1 MEASKQS
8 NYLATEPIGKLLL
21 KFSTPCVLSM
31 LVSALYNIVDQIFIG
46 QGVGYLGNAAT
57 TVVYPFTV
65 LALAVALMIGD
76 GCAAFFSLSLGR
88 GDHGGAH
95 KSIGNGI
102 ILTLAVSILL
112 TAAGFF
118 FEDQLL
124 RLFGVTDACY
134 GYAKEYMDVILL
146 GIPFFMFTSAM
157 NGAIRADGSPKY
169 AMIATITGAVIN
181 LILDPIAIFV
191 FDLGVWG
198 AALATIIGQVVT
210 AIMSALYFR
219 KTKLFR
225 FEKSSFRLRGAVVG
239 KIIPLGVSSFIIQIA
254 IVVIMSVANNMI
266 GRYGP
271 ETIYGADI
279 PLSAVGIVMKVFAI
293 VIAFSVGVAVG
304 GQPILGFNF
313 GAGHHDRVFKT
324 FGAILLANLVIGGI
338 AMALFQLYPKSII
351 RIFGNENELYNEYAV
366 LCFRVFLGGIVLCCI
381 QKAGSIFLQSI
392 GNPVK
397 STILSL
403 SRDVVFFVPGLLL
416 LAPRFGVTGM
426 LWAAPIA
433 DVLSFILT
441 VILVWQEYRRI
452 PRTKTTTE
460 TGLQQ
465 NLGWEAK

>member
-88 GDHGGAH
+88 EDHQNAH

-102 ILTLAVSILL
+102 ILTIIASILL
-112 TAAGFF
+112 TVIGFL
-118 FEDQLL
+118 FEEQLL
-124 RLFGVTDACY
+124 RVFGVTEACHE
-134 GYAKEYMDVILL
+134 YAKEYMSVILL

-169 AMIATITGAVIN
+169 SMISTVTGAVLN

-191 FDLGVWG
+191 FGMGVWG
-198 AALATIIGQVVT
+198 AALATIIGQIVT
-210 AIMSALYFR
+210 AIMTALYFR

-225 FEKSSFRLRGAVVG
+225 LEKSSFRIRRTVLR

-304 GQPILGFNF
+304 GQPILGYNF
-313 GAGHHDRVFKT
+313 GAGHYDRVFKT
-324 FGAILLANLVIGGI
+324 FGCILLANLVIGGVS
-338 AMALFQLYPKSII
+338 MALFQLCPKSII
-351 RIFGNENELYNEYAV
+351 RIFGNENDLYNEYAV

-397 STILSL
+397 STVLSL

-433 DVLSFILT
+433 DVLAFILT
-441 VILVWQEYRRI
+441 VLLVWQEYRVIR
-452 PRTKTTTE
+452 RDKN
-460 TGLQQ
+460 TGTVGLEE
-465 NLGWEAK
+465 NLGWDAK